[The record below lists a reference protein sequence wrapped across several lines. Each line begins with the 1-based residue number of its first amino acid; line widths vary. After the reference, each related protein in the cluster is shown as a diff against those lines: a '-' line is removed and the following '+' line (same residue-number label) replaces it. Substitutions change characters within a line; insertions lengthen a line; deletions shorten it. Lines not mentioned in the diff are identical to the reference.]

1 MSANTRTPFD
11 KTLDWLGRKLAG
23 KLRAESTGYK
33 PYTPSDFGSL
43 CETLQPGDVLLIEG
57 NERLSGAIKY
67 LTQSTWS
74 HAAFFVGDALP
85 KPENGAERPRLVEV
99 LVGEGCIAV
108 PLSKYQH
115 HNTRICR
122 AVGLSSEDRADIVA
136 FMTDRLGL
144 HYDMRNIFDLLRYFF
159 PTPPVPVRWRRR
171 MLAFGS
177 GDPTRAICSS
187 LIAQAFQ
194 SIRYPIL
201 PEVVQNC
208 DADDYVISEHY
219 HIRHHSLFA
228 PRDFDLSPYF
238 DIVKP
243 NLVGA
248 FEYRD
253 LVWKD
258 KPKEAKA

>member
-1 MSANTRTPFD
+1 MLERAPDYESLTAAFRWSIPERYNIGVDACDKWADGTNRLALIHLKGDGGVARYSFDDLKVMSNRLAN
-11 KTLDWLGRKLAG
+11 A
-23 KLRAESTGYK
+23 LRARGVARGERIGILL
-33 PYTPSDFGSL
+33 PQAP
-43 CETLQPGDVLLIEG
+43 ETAVAHL
-57 NERLSGAIKY
+57 
-67 LTQSTWS
+67 
-74 HAAFFVGDALP
+74 AAYQL
-85 KPENGAERPRLVEV
+85 
-99 LVGEGCIAV
+99 GCIAV